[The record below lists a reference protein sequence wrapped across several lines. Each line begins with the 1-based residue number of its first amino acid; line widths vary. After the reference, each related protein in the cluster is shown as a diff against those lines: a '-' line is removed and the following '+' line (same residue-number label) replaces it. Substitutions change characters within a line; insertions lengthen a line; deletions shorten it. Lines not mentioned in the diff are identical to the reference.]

1 MDLVGA
7 KRVRIQPAGS
17 SEIFVI
23 EGKESEGGVISAEI
37 EGLSKEPSRVH
48 ASNVAYYVS
57 NKGTGETSVTFTLL
71 DIPGKVEDEILGY
84 KTDESGISFVGDD
97 TEAPYCA
104 VTLESEDLSGEKA
117 ILAFFKGK
125 FSRDA
130 ISAETTTNEAPEPEG
145 SEYTFTPISDDRDG
159 KSEGQV
165 MAKYVGNEEATIQEL
180 EDLVFDTTVVG
191 GLGEQ

>member
-1 MDLVGA
+1 MDLIGA

-17 SEIFVI
+17 NEIFVI
-23 EGKESEGGVISAEI
+23 EGKTDEGGVISAEI
-37 EGLSKEPSRVH
+37 EGLSKEPSRVF

-57 NKGTGETSVTFTLL
+57 SKGTGETSVTFTLL

-97 TEAPYCA
+97 TDAPYCA

-125 FSRDA
+125 FSRDTVN
-130 ISAETTTNEAPEPEG
+130 AETTTDEAPEPEG
-145 SEYTFTPISDDRDG
+145 SEYTFTPVSDDRDG
-159 KSEGQV
+159 KSKGQV
-165 MAKYVGNEEATIQEL
+165 MAKYVGDEEETFKEL
-180 EDLVFDTTVVG
+180 EELVFPNADDTS
-191 GLGEQ
+191 GEA

>member
-1 MDLVGA
+1 MDLIGA

-17 SEIFVI
+17 NEIFVV

-37 EGLSKEPSRVH
+37 EGLSKEPSRVF
-48 ASNVAYYVS
+48 ASDVAYYVS
-57 NKGTGETSVTFTLL
+57 SKGTGETSVTFTLL
-71 DIPGKVEDEILGY
+71 DIPGKVEDKILGY

-97 TEAPYCA
+97 TDAPYCA

-159 KSEGQV
+159 KSKGQV
-165 MAKYVGNEEATIQEL
+165 MAKYVGDEEETFKEL
-180 EDLVFDTTVVG
+180 EELVFDTTDAG
-191 GLGEQ
+191 GSGEA

>member
-1 MDLVGA
+1 MDLIGA

-17 SEIFVI
+17 NEIFVI

-37 EGLSKEPSRVH
+37 EGLSKEPSRVF
-48 ASNVAYYVS
+48 ASDVAYYVS
-57 NKGTGETSVTFTLL
+57 SKGMGETSVTFTLL

-84 KTDESGISFVGDD
+84 KTDESGISFVGED
-97 TEAPYCA
+97 TDAPYCA

-130 ISAETTTNEAPEPEG
+130 INAETTTDEAPEPEG
-145 SEYTFTPISDDRDG
+145 SEYTFTPVSDDRDG
-159 KSEGQV
+159 KSKGQV
-165 MAKYVGNEEATIQEL
+165 MAKYVGNDEETFTEL
-180 EDLVFDTTVVG
+180 EGLVFPNAGDTS
-191 GLGEQ
+191 GEA

>member
-17 SEIFVI
+17 DEIFVI
-23 EGKESEGGVISAEI
+23 EGKESKGGVISAEI
-37 EGLSKEPSRVH
+37 EGLSKEPSRVF

-57 NKGTGETSVTFTLL
+57 GKGTGETSVTFTLL

-84 KTDESGISFVGDD
+84 KTDESGISFVGED
-97 TEAPYCA
+97 TDAPYCA

-117 ILAFFKGK
+117 VLAFFKGK

-130 ISAETTTNEAPEPEG
+130 VSAETTTNEAPEPEG

-165 MAKYVGNEEATIQEL
+165 MAKYVGNEEETFKEL
-180 EDLVFDTTVVG
+180 EDLVFDTTDDG
-191 GLGEQ
+191 GSGE

>member
-17 SEIFVI
+17 DEIFVI
-23 EGKESEGGVISAEI
+23 EGKESKGGVISAEI
-37 EGLSKEPSRVH
+37 EGLSKEPSRVF

-57 NKGTGETSVTFTLL
+57 GKGTGETSVTFTLL

-84 KTDESGISFVGDD
+84 KTDDSGISFVGED
-97 TEAPYCA
+97 TDAPYCA

-117 ILAFFKGK
+117 VLAFFKGK

-130 ISAETTTNEAPEPEG
+130 VSAETTTNEAPEPEG

-165 MAKYVGNEEATIQEL
+165 MAKYVGNEEETFKEL
-180 EDLVFDTTVVG
+180 EDLVFDTTDDG
-191 GLGEQ
+191 GSGE

>member
-17 SEIFVI
+17 NEIFVI

-37 EGLSKEPSRVH
+37 EGLSKEPSRVF

-57 NKGTGETSVTFTLL
+57 SKGTGETSVTFTLL

-84 KTDESGISFVGDD
+84 KTDESGISFVGED

-130 ISAETTTNEAPEPEG
+130 INAETTTDEAPEPEG

-159 KSEGQV
+159 KSKGQV
-165 MAKYVGNEEATIQEL
+165 MAKYVGDGEETFKEL
-180 EDLVFDTTVVG
+180 EKLVFPNADDTS
-191 GLGEQ
+191 GEV

>member
-1 MDLVGA
+1 MDLIGA

-17 SEIFVI
+17 NEIFVV

-57 NKGTGETSVTFTLL
+57 SKGTGETSVTFTLL

-97 TEAPYCA
+97 TDAPYCA

-130 ISAETTTNEAPEPEG
+130 INAETTTDEAPEPEG
-145 SEYTFTPISDDRDG
+145 SEYTFTPVSDDRDG
-159 KSEGQV
+159 KSRGQV
-165 MAKYVGNEEATIQEL
+165 MAKYVGNDEETFTEL
-180 EDLVFDTTVVG
+180 EELVFPNAGDTS
-191 GLGEQ
+191 GEA